1 MLSSV
6 LSNST
11 VTVGSTITTPPG
23 TRARVTASP
32 TPCGVELEFAIPRGK
47 PGPEGPAGPQGEQ
60 GPAGPQG
67 EQGPAGPQGEQG
79 PAGPQGEQGAGP
91 PGEQGPADRRAS
103 RGPAGP
109 QGEQGPADRR
119 ANKAP
124 PGRRASRAPPDR
136 RASRAPPGRRA
147 SRAPSGRRANRAPPG
162 RRASRAPPDRRASRA
177 PPTAGRTGPRR
188 AAGRAGPRRAAG
200 RAGPRRAGPLCV
212 FCCVYAAV
220 CQWIPHLLYPGS
232 GGSHR
237 AYLPA
242 LGHPGGLGTGHLFC
256 HLPCLCVLEAAG
268 YLQITPFYNGAAF
281 LEYGV
286 YDRVSSASV
295 SVSGSAAF
303 IAVVPAQTVLTLNCN
318 SSAAVR
324 DGAMTM
330 VIMGL
335 HTEESGA

>member
-1 MLSSV
+1 MHHFKGDPCCPPCCPIP
-6 LSNST
+6 T

-67 EQGPAGPQGEQG
+67 EQGPAGPDLYASFVAYMQQFANGSPISFTQ
-79 PAGPQGEQGAGP
+79 AV
-91 PGEQGPADRRAS
+91 AD
-103 RGPAGP
+103 P
-109 QGEQGPADRR
+109 
-119 ANKAP
+119 
-124 PGRRASRAPPDR
+124 
-136 RASRAPPGRRA
+136 
-147 SRAPSGRRANRAPPG
+147 
-162 RRASRAPPDRRASRA
+162 
-177 PPTAGRTGPRR
+177 
-188 AAGRAGPRRAAG
+188 
-200 RAGPRRAGPLCV
+200 
-212 FCCVYAAV
+212 
-220 CQWIPHLLYPGS
+220 
-232 GGSHR
+232 
-237 AYLPA
+237 
-242 LGHPGGLGTGHLFC
+242 TGHISQPSATQVALAPGTYFVTY
-256 HLPCLCVLEAAG
+256 HVSAVLEAAG

-286 YDRVSSASV
+286 YGRVSSASV

-330 VIMGL
+330 VILGL

>member
-1 MLSSV
+1 MHHFKGDPCCPPCCPIP
-6 LSNST
+6 T

-79 PAGPQGEQGAGP
+79 PAGPQGEQG
-91 PGEQGPADRRAS
+91 
-103 RGPAGP
+103 PAGP
-109 QGEQGPADRR
+109 DLYASFVAYMQQFANGSPISFTQAVAD
-119 ANKAP
+119 P
-124 PGRRASRAPPDR
+124 
-136 RASRAPPGRRA
+136 
-147 SRAPSGRRANRAPPG
+147 
-162 RRASRAPPDRRASRA
+162 
-177 PPTAGRTGPRR
+177 
-188 AAGRAGPRRAAG
+188 
-200 RAGPRRAGPLCV
+200 
-212 FCCVYAAV
+212 
-220 CQWIPHLLYPGS
+220 
-232 GGSHR
+232 
-237 AYLPA
+237 
-242 LGHPGGLGTGHLFC
+242 TGHISQPSATQVALAPGTYFVTY
-256 HLPCLCVLEAAG
+256 HVSAVLEAAG

-286 YDRVSSASV
+286 YDRVSSANV

>member
-1 MLSSV
+1 MHHFKGDPCCPPCCPIP
-6 LSNST
+6 T

-67 EQGPAGPQGEQG
+67 EQGPVGPQGEQG
-79 PAGPQGEQGAGP
+79 PAGPDLYASFVAYMQQFANGSPISFTQAV
-91 PGEQGPADRRAS
+91 AD
-103 RGPAGP
+103 P
-109 QGEQGPADRR
+109 
-119 ANKAP
+119 
-124 PGRRASRAPPDR
+124 
-136 RASRAPPGRRA
+136 
-147 SRAPSGRRANRAPPG
+147 
-162 RRASRAPPDRRASRA
+162 
-177 PPTAGRTGPRR
+177 
-188 AAGRAGPRRAAG
+188 
-200 RAGPRRAGPLCV
+200 
-212 FCCVYAAV
+212 
-220 CQWIPHLLYPGS
+220 
-232 GGSHR
+232 
-237 AYLPA
+237 
-242 LGHPGGLGTGHLFC
+242 TGHISQPSATQVALAPGTYFVTY
-256 HLPCLCVLEAAG
+256 HVSAVLEAAG

>member
-1 MLSSV
+1 MHHFKGDPCCPPCCPIP
-6 LSNST
+6 T

-47 PGPEGPAGPQGEQ
+47 PGPEGPAGPQGEH

-67 EQGPAGPQGEQG
+67 EQGPAGPDLYASFVAYMQQFANGSPISFTQ
-79 PAGPQGEQGAGP
+79 AV
-91 PGEQGPADRRAS
+91 AD
-103 RGPAGP
+103 P
-109 QGEQGPADRR
+109 
-119 ANKAP
+119 
-124 PGRRASRAPPDR
+124 
-136 RASRAPPGRRA
+136 
-147 SRAPSGRRANRAPPG
+147 
-162 RRASRAPPDRRASRA
+162 
-177 PPTAGRTGPRR
+177 
-188 AAGRAGPRRAAG
+188 
-200 RAGPRRAGPLCV
+200 
-212 FCCVYAAV
+212 
-220 CQWIPHLLYPGS
+220 
-232 GGSHR
+232 
-237 AYLPA
+237 
-242 LGHPGGLGTGHLFC
+242 TGHISQPSATQVALAPGTYFVTY
-256 HLPCLCVLEAAG
+256 HVSAVLEAAG

>member
-1 MLSSV
+1 MHHFKGDPCCPPCCPIP
-6 LSNST
+6 T

-67 EQGPAGPQGEQG
+67 EQGPAGPDLYASFVAYMQQFANGSPISFTQ
-79 PAGPQGEQGAGP
+79 AV
-91 PGEQGPADRRAS
+91 AD
-103 RGPAGP
+103 P
-109 QGEQGPADRR
+109 
-119 ANKAP
+119 
-124 PGRRASRAPPDR
+124 
-136 RASRAPPGRRA
+136 
-147 SRAPSGRRANRAPPG
+147 
-162 RRASRAPPDRRASRA
+162 
-177 PPTAGRTGPRR
+177 
-188 AAGRAGPRRAAG
+188 
-200 RAGPRRAGPLCV
+200 
-212 FCCVYAAV
+212 
-220 CQWIPHLLYPGS
+220 
-232 GGSHR
+232 
-237 AYLPA
+237 
-242 LGHPGGLGTGHLFC
+242 TGHISPPSATQVALAPGTYFVTY
-256 HLPCLCVLEAAG
+256 HVSAVLEAAG

>member
-1 MLSSV
+1 MHHFKGDPCCPPCCPIP
-6 LSNST
+6 T

-47 PGPEGPAGPQGEQ
+47 SGPEGPAGPQGEQ

-67 EQGPAGPQGEQG
+67 EQGPAGPDLYASFVAYMQQFANGSPISFTQ
-79 PAGPQGEQGAGP
+79 AV
-91 PGEQGPADRRAS
+91 AD
-103 RGPAGP
+103 P
-109 QGEQGPADRR
+109 
-119 ANKAP
+119 
-124 PGRRASRAPPDR
+124 
-136 RASRAPPGRRA
+136 
-147 SRAPSGRRANRAPPG
+147 
-162 RRASRAPPDRRASRA
+162 
-177 PPTAGRTGPRR
+177 
-188 AAGRAGPRRAAG
+188 
-200 RAGPRRAGPLCV
+200 
-212 FCCVYAAV
+212 
-220 CQWIPHLLYPGS
+220 
-232 GGSHR
+232 
-237 AYLPA
+237 
-242 LGHPGGLGTGHLFC
+242 TGHISQPSATQVALAPGTYFVTY
-256 HLPCLCVLEAAG
+256 HVSAVLEAAG

-330 VIMGL
+330 VILGL

>member
-1 MLSSV
+1 MHHFKRDPCCPPCCPIP
-6 LSNST
+6 T

-79 PAGPQGEQGAGP
+79 PAGLQGEQ
-91 PGEQGPADRRAS
+91 
-103 RGPAGP
+103 GPAGP
-109 QGEQGPADRR
+109 QGEQGPAGPDLYASFVAYMQQF
-119 ANKAP
+119 ANGSP
-124 PGRRASRAPPDR
+124 ISF
-136 RASRAPPGRRA
+136 
-147 SRAPSGRRANRAPPG
+147 
-162 RRASRAPPDRRASRA
+162 
-177 PPTAGRTGPRR
+177 TQ
-188 AAGRAGPRRAAG
+188 
-200 RAGPRRAGPLCV
+200 
-212 FCCVYAAV
+212 AV
-220 CQWIPHLLYPGS
+220 ADP
-232 GGSHR
+232 
-237 AYLPA
+237 
-242 LGHPGGLGTGHLFC
+242 TGHISQPSATQVALAPGTYFVTY
-256 HLPCLCVLEAAG
+256 HVSAVLEAAG

>member
-1 MLSSV
+1 MHHFKGDPCCPPCCPIP
-6 LSNST
+6 T

-47 PGPEGPAGPQGEQ
+47 PGPEGPAGPQGGQ

-67 EQGPAGPQGEQG
+67 EQGPAGPDLYASFVAYMQQFANGSPISFTQ
-79 PAGPQGEQGAGP
+79 AV
-91 PGEQGPADRRAS
+91 AD
-103 RGPAGP
+103 P
-109 QGEQGPADRR
+109 
-119 ANKAP
+119 
-124 PGRRASRAPPDR
+124 
-136 RASRAPPGRRA
+136 
-147 SRAPSGRRANRAPPG
+147 
-162 RRASRAPPDRRASRA
+162 
-177 PPTAGRTGPRR
+177 
-188 AAGRAGPRRAAG
+188 
-200 RAGPRRAGPLCV
+200 
-212 FCCVYAAV
+212 
-220 CQWIPHLLYPGS
+220 
-232 GGSHR
+232 
-237 AYLPA
+237 
-242 LGHPGGLGTGHLFC
+242 TGHISQPSATQVALAPGTYFVTY
-256 HLPCLCVLEAAG
+256 HVSAVLEAAG

-330 VIMGL
+330 VILGL

>member
-1 MLSSV
+1 MHHFKGDPCCPPCCPIP
-6 LSNST
+6 T

-60 GPAGPQG
+60 GPTGPQGEQGPAGLQG

-79 PAGPQGEQGAGP
+79 PAGPDLYASFVAYMQQFANGSPISFTQAV
-91 PGEQGPADRRAS
+91 AD
-103 RGPAGP
+103 P
-109 QGEQGPADRR
+109 
-119 ANKAP
+119 
-124 PGRRASRAPPDR
+124 
-136 RASRAPPGRRA
+136 
-147 SRAPSGRRANRAPPG
+147 
-162 RRASRAPPDRRASRA
+162 
-177 PPTAGRTGPRR
+177 
-188 AAGRAGPRRAAG
+188 
-200 RAGPRRAGPLCV
+200 
-212 FCCVYAAV
+212 
-220 CQWIPHLLYPGS
+220 
-232 GGSHR
+232 
-237 AYLPA
+237 
-242 LGHPGGLGTGHLFC
+242 TGHISQPSATQVALAPGTYFVTY
-256 HLPCLCVLEAAG
+256 HVSAVLEAAG

-330 VIMGL
+330 VILGL

>member
-1 MLSSV
+1 MHHFKRDPCCPPCCPIP
-6 LSNST
+6 T

-79 PAGPQGEQGAGP
+79 PAGLQGEQ
-91 PGEQGPADRRAS
+91 
-103 RGPAGP
+103 GPAGP
-109 QGEQGPADRR
+109 QGEQGPAGPDLYASFVAYMQQF
-119 ANKAP
+119 ANGSP
-124 PGRRASRAPPDR
+124 ISF
-136 RASRAPPGRRA
+136 
-147 SRAPSGRRANRAPPG
+147 
-162 RRASRAPPDRRASRA
+162 
-177 PPTAGRTGPRR
+177 TQ
-188 AAGRAGPRRAAG
+188 
-200 RAGPRRAGPLCV
+200 
-212 FCCVYAAV
+212 AV
-220 CQWIPHLLYPGS
+220 ADP
-232 GGSHR
+232 
-237 AYLPA
+237 
-242 LGHPGGLGTGHLFC
+242 TGHISQPSATQVALAPGTYFVTY
-256 HLPCLCVLEAAG
+256 HVSAVLEAAG

-330 VIMGL
+330 VILGL

>member
-1 MLSSV
+1 MHHFKGDPCCPPCCPIP
-6 LSNST
+6 T

-60 GPAGPQG
+60 GSAGPQG

-79 PAGPQGEQGAGP
+79 PAGPDLYASFVAYMQQFANGSPISFTQAV
-91 PGEQGPADRRAS
+91 AD
-103 RGPAGP
+103 P
-109 QGEQGPADRR
+109 
-119 ANKAP
+119 
-124 PGRRASRAPPDR
+124 
-136 RASRAPPGRRA
+136 
-147 SRAPSGRRANRAPPG
+147 
-162 RRASRAPPDRRASRA
+162 
-177 PPTAGRTGPRR
+177 
-188 AAGRAGPRRAAG
+188 
-200 RAGPRRAGPLCV
+200 
-212 FCCVYAAV
+212 
-220 CQWIPHLLYPGS
+220 
-232 GGSHR
+232 
-237 AYLPA
+237 
-242 LGHPGGLGTGHLFC
+242 TGHISQPSATQVALAPGTYFVTY
-256 HLPCLCVLEAAG
+256 HVSAVLEAAG

-330 VIMGL
+330 VILGL

>member
-1 MLSSV
+1 MHHFKGDPCCPPCCPIP
-6 LSNST
+6 T

-67 EQGPAGPQGEQG
+67 EQGPAGPDLYASFVAYMQQFANGSPISFTQ
-79 PAGPQGEQGAGP
+79 AV
-91 PGEQGPADRRAS
+91 AD
-103 RGPAGP
+103 P
-109 QGEQGPADRR
+109 
-119 ANKAP
+119 
-124 PGRRASRAPPDR
+124 
-136 RASRAPPGRRA
+136 
-147 SRAPSGRRANRAPPG
+147 
-162 RRASRAPPDRRASRA
+162 
-177 PPTAGRTGPRR
+177 
-188 AAGRAGPRRAAG
+188 
-200 RAGPRRAGPLCV
+200 
-212 FCCVYAAV
+212 
-220 CQWIPHLLYPGS
+220 
-232 GGSHR
+232 
-237 AYLPA
+237 
-242 LGHPGGLGTGHLFC
+242 TGHISQPSATQVALAPGTYFVTY
-256 HLPCLCVLEAAG
+256 HVSAVLEAAG

-295 SVSGSAAF
+295 SVSGSSAF

>member
-1 MLSSV
+1 MHHFKGDPCCPPCCPIP
-6 LSNST
+6 T

-47 PGPEGPAGPQGEQ
+47 PGPEGPAGPQGGQGPAGPQGEQ

-79 PAGPQGEQGAGP
+79 PAGPQGEQG
-91 PGEQGPADRRAS
+91 
-103 RGPAGP
+103 PAGP
-109 QGEQGPADRR
+109 DLYASFVAYMQQFANGSPISFTQAVAD
-119 ANKAP
+119 P
-124 PGRRASRAPPDR
+124 
-136 RASRAPPGRRA
+136 
-147 SRAPSGRRANRAPPG
+147 
-162 RRASRAPPDRRASRA
+162 
-177 PPTAGRTGPRR
+177 
-188 AAGRAGPRRAAG
+188 
-200 RAGPRRAGPLCV
+200 
-212 FCCVYAAV
+212 
-220 CQWIPHLLYPGS
+220 
-232 GGSHR
+232 
-237 AYLPA
+237 
-242 LGHPGGLGTGHLFC
+242 TGHISQPSATQVALAPGTYFVTY
-256 HLPCLCVLEAAG
+256 HVSAVLEAAG

>member
-1 MLSSV
+1 MHHFKGDPCCPPCCPIP
-6 LSNST
+6 T

-60 GPAGPQG
+60 GPVGPQG

-79 PAGPQGEQGAGP
+79 PAGPDLYASFVAYMQQFANGSPISFTQAV
-91 PGEQGPADRRAS
+91 AD
-103 RGPAGP
+103 P
-109 QGEQGPADRR
+109 
-119 ANKAP
+119 
-124 PGRRASRAPPDR
+124 
-136 RASRAPPGRRA
+136 
-147 SRAPSGRRANRAPPG
+147 
-162 RRASRAPPDRRASRA
+162 
-177 PPTAGRTGPRR
+177 
-188 AAGRAGPRRAAG
+188 
-200 RAGPRRAGPLCV
+200 
-212 FCCVYAAV
+212 
-220 CQWIPHLLYPGS
+220 
-232 GGSHR
+232 
-237 AYLPA
+237 
-242 LGHPGGLGTGHLFC
+242 TGHISQPSATQVALAPGTYFVTY
-256 HLPCLCVLEAAG
+256 HVSAVLEAAG

>member
-1 MLSSV
+1 MHHFKGDPCCPPCCPIP
-6 LSNST
+6 T

-67 EQGPAGPQGEQG
+67 EQGPAGPDLYASFVAYMQQFANGSPISFTQ
-79 PAGPQGEQGAGP
+79 AV
-91 PGEQGPADRRAS
+91 AD
-103 RGPAGP
+103 P
-109 QGEQGPADRR
+109 
-119 ANKAP
+119 
-124 PGRRASRAPPDR
+124 
-136 RASRAPPGRRA
+136 
-147 SRAPSGRRANRAPPG
+147 
-162 RRASRAPPDRRASRA
+162 
-177 PPTAGRTGPRR
+177 
-188 AAGRAGPRRAAG
+188 
-200 RAGPRRAGPLCV
+200 
-212 FCCVYAAV
+212 
-220 CQWIPHLLYPGS
+220 
-232 GGSHR
+232 
-237 AYLPA
+237 
-242 LGHPGGLGTGHLFC
+242 TGHISQPSATQVALAPGTYFVTY
-256 HLPCLCVLEAAG
+256 HVSAVLEAAG

-335 HTEESGA
+335 HTGESGA

>member
-1 MLSSV
+1 MHHFKRDPCCPPCCPIP
-6 LSNST
+6 T

-67 EQGPAGPQGEQG
+67 EQGPAGPQGE
-79 PAGPQGEQGAGP
+79 
-91 PGEQGPADRRAS
+91 

-109 QGEQGPADRR
+109 QGEQGEQ
-119 ANKAP
+119 
-124 PGRRASRAPPDR
+124 
-136 RASRAPPGRRA
+136 
-147 SRAPSGRRANRAPPG
+147 
-162 RRASRAPPDRRASRA
+162 
-177 PPTAGRTGPRR
+177 GP
-188 AAGRAGPRRAAG
+188 AGPD
-200 RAGPRRAGPLCV
+200 L
-212 FCCVYAAV
+212 YASFVAYMQQFANGSPISFTQAV
-220 CQWIPHLLYPGS
+220 ADP
-232 GGSHR
+232 
-237 AYLPA
+237 
-242 LGHPGGLGTGHLFC
+242 TGHISQPSATQVALAPGTYFVTY
-256 HLPCLCVLEAAG
+256 HVSAVLEAAG

-330 VIMGL
+330 VILGL

>member
-1 MLSSV
+1 MHHFKGDPCCPPCCPIP
-6 LSNST
+6 T

-32 TPCGVELEFAIPRGK
+32 TPCGVELEFAIPRGR

-67 EQGPAGPQGEQG
+67 EQGPSGPDLYASFVAYMQQFANGSPISFTQ
-79 PAGPQGEQGAGP
+79 AV
-91 PGEQGPADRRAS
+91 AD
-103 RGPAGP
+103 P
-109 QGEQGPADRR
+109 
-119 ANKAP
+119 
-124 PGRRASRAPPDR
+124 
-136 RASRAPPGRRA
+136 
-147 SRAPSGRRANRAPPG
+147 
-162 RRASRAPPDRRASRA
+162 
-177 PPTAGRTGPRR
+177 
-188 AAGRAGPRRAAG
+188 
-200 RAGPRRAGPLCV
+200 
-212 FCCVYAAV
+212 
-220 CQWIPHLLYPGS
+220 
-232 GGSHR
+232 
-237 AYLPA
+237 
-242 LGHPGGLGTGHLFC
+242 TGHISQPSATQVALAPGTYFVTY
-256 HLPCLCVLEAAG
+256 HVSAVLEAAG

>member
-1 MLSSV
+1 MHHFKGDPCCPPCCPIP
-6 LSNST
+6 T
-11 VTVGSTITTPPG
+11 VTVGSTITTAPG

-79 PAGPQGEQGAGP
+79 PAGPQGEQGPVGP
-91 PGEQGPADRRAS
+91 DLYASFVAYMQQFANGSPISFTQAVAD
-103 RGPAGP
+103 P
-109 QGEQGPADRR
+109 
-119 ANKAP
+119 
-124 PGRRASRAPPDR
+124 
-136 RASRAPPGRRA
+136 
-147 SRAPSGRRANRAPPG
+147 
-162 RRASRAPPDRRASRA
+162 
-177 PPTAGRTGPRR
+177 
-188 AAGRAGPRRAAG
+188 
-200 RAGPRRAGPLCV
+200 
-212 FCCVYAAV
+212 
-220 CQWIPHLLYPGS
+220 
-232 GGSHR
+232 
-237 AYLPA
+237 
-242 LGHPGGLGTGHLFC
+242 TGHISQPSATQVALAPGTYFVTY
-256 HLPCLCVLEAAG
+256 HVSAVLEAAG

-330 VIMGL
+330 VILGL

>member
-1 MLSSV
+1 MHHFKGDPCCPPCCPIP
-6 LSNST
+6 T

-67 EQGPAGPQGEQG
+67 E
-79 PAGPQGEQGAGP
+79 
-91 PGEQGPADRRAS
+91 

-109 QGEQGPADRR
+109 QGEQGEQ
-119 ANKAP
+119 
-124 PGRRASRAPPDR
+124 
-136 RASRAPPGRRA
+136 
-147 SRAPSGRRANRAPPG
+147 
-162 RRASRAPPDRRASRA
+162 
-177 PPTAGRTGPRR
+177 GP
-188 AAGRAGPRRAAG
+188 AGPD
-200 RAGPRRAGPLCV
+200 L
-212 FCCVYAAV
+212 YASFVAYMQQFANGSPISFTKAV
-220 CQWIPHLLYPGS
+220 ADP
-232 GGSHR
+232 
-237 AYLPA
+237 
-242 LGHPGGLGTGHLFC
+242 TGHISQPSATQVALAPGTYFVTY
-256 HLPCLCVLEAAG
+256 HVSAVLEAAG

-330 VIMGL
+330 VILGL

>member
-1 MLSSV
+1 MHHFKGDPCCPPCCPIP
-6 LSNST
+6 T

-60 GPAGPQG
+60 GPAGPDLYASFVAYMQQFANG
-67 EQGPAGPQGEQG
+67 SPISFTQAV
-79 PAGPQGEQGAGP
+79 
-91 PGEQGPADRRAS
+91 AD
-103 RGPAGP
+103 P
-109 QGEQGPADRR
+109 
-119 ANKAP
+119 
-124 PGRRASRAPPDR
+124 
-136 RASRAPPGRRA
+136 
-147 SRAPSGRRANRAPPG
+147 
-162 RRASRAPPDRRASRA
+162 
-177 PPTAGRTGPRR
+177 
-188 AAGRAGPRRAAG
+188 
-200 RAGPRRAGPLCV
+200 
-212 FCCVYAAV
+212 
-220 CQWIPHLLYPGS
+220 
-232 GGSHR
+232 
-237 AYLPA
+237 
-242 LGHPGGLGTGHLFC
+242 TGHISQPSATQVALAPGTYFVTY
-256 HLPCLCVLEAAG
+256 HVSAVLEAAG

-286 YDRVSSASV
+286 YGRVSSASV

-330 VIMGL
+330 VILGL

>member
-1 MLSSV
+1 MHHFKGDPCCPPCCPIP
-6 LSNST
+6 T

-47 PGPEGPAGPQGEQ
+47 PGPEGPAGPQGER

-79 PAGPQGEQGAGP
+79 PVGPQGEQ
-91 PGEQGPADRRAS
+91 
-103 RGPAGP
+103 GPAGP
-109 QGEQGPADRR
+109 QGEQGPAGPDLYASFVAYMQQF
-119 ANKAP
+119 ANGSP
-124 PGRRASRAPPDR
+124 ISF
-136 RASRAPPGRRA
+136 
-147 SRAPSGRRANRAPPG
+147 
-162 RRASRAPPDRRASRA
+162 
-177 PPTAGRTGPRR
+177 TQ
-188 AAGRAGPRRAAG
+188 
-200 RAGPRRAGPLCV
+200 
-212 FCCVYAAV
+212 AV
-220 CQWIPHLLYPGS
+220 ADP
-232 GGSHR
+232 
-237 AYLPA
+237 
-242 LGHPGGLGTGHLFC
+242 TGHISQPSATQVALAPGTYFVTY
-256 HLPCLCVLEAAG
+256 HVSAVLEAAG

>member
-1 MLSSV
+1 MHHFKGDPCCPPCCPIP
-6 LSNST
+6 T

-32 TPCGVELEFAIPRGK
+32 TPCGVEQEFAIPRGK

-79 PAGPQGEQGAGP
+79 PAGPQGEQG
-91 PGEQGPADRRAS
+91 
-103 RGPAGP
+103 PAGP
-109 QGEQGPADRR
+109 QGEQGPAGPDLYASFVAYMQQF
-119 ANKAP
+119 ANGSP
-124 PGRRASRAPPDR
+124 ISF
-136 RASRAPPGRRA
+136 
-147 SRAPSGRRANRAPPG
+147 
-162 RRASRAPPDRRASRA
+162 
-177 PPTAGRTGPRR
+177 TQ
-188 AAGRAGPRRAAG
+188 
-200 RAGPRRAGPLCV
+200 
-212 FCCVYAAV
+212 AV
-220 CQWIPHLLYPGS
+220 ADP
-232 GGSHR
+232 
-237 AYLPA
+237 
-242 LGHPGGLGTGHLFC
+242 TGHISQPSATQVALAPGTYFVTY
-256 HLPCLCVLEAAG
+256 HVSAVLEAAG

-330 VIMGL
+330 VILGL

>member
-1 MLSSV
+1 MHHFKGDPCCPPCCPIP
-6 LSNST
+6 T

-60 GPAGPQG
+60 G
-67 EQGPAGPQGEQG
+67 EQGPAGPDLYASFVAYMQQFANGSPISFTQ
-79 PAGPQGEQGAGP
+79 AV
-91 PGEQGPADRRAS
+91 AD
-103 RGPAGP
+103 P
-109 QGEQGPADRR
+109 
-119 ANKAP
+119 
-124 PGRRASRAPPDR
+124 
-136 RASRAPPGRRA
+136 
-147 SRAPSGRRANRAPPG
+147 
-162 RRASRAPPDRRASRA
+162 
-177 PPTAGRTGPRR
+177 
-188 AAGRAGPRRAAG
+188 
-200 RAGPRRAGPLCV
+200 
-212 FCCVYAAV
+212 
-220 CQWIPHLLYPGS
+220 
-232 GGSHR
+232 
-237 AYLPA
+237 
-242 LGHPGGLGTGHLFC
+242 TGHISQPSATQVALAPGTYFVTY
-256 HLPCLCVLEAAG
+256 HVSAVLEAAG

-330 VIMGL
+330 VILGL

>member
-1 MLSSV
+1 MHHFKGDPCCPSCCPIP
-6 LSNST
+6 T

-67 EQGPAGPQGEQG
+67 EQGPAGPDLYASFVAYMQQFANGSPISFTQ
-79 PAGPQGEQGAGP
+79 AV
-91 PGEQGPADRRAS
+91 AD
-103 RGPAGP
+103 P
-109 QGEQGPADRR
+109 
-119 ANKAP
+119 
-124 PGRRASRAPPDR
+124 
-136 RASRAPPGRRA
+136 
-147 SRAPSGRRANRAPPG
+147 
-162 RRASRAPPDRRASRA
+162 
-177 PPTAGRTGPRR
+177 
-188 AAGRAGPRRAAG
+188 
-200 RAGPRRAGPLCV
+200 
-212 FCCVYAAV
+212 
-220 CQWIPHLLYPGS
+220 
-232 GGSHR
+232 
-237 AYLPA
+237 
-242 LGHPGGLGTGHLFC
+242 TGHISQPSATQVALAPGTYFVTY
-256 HLPCLCVLEAAG
+256 HVSAVLEAAG

-330 VIMGL
+330 VILGL

>member
-1 MLSSV
+1 MHHFKGDPCCPPCCPIP
-6 LSNST
+6 T
-11 VTVGSTITTPPG
+11 VTVGSTITIPPG

-60 GPAGPQG
+60 GPAGPDLYASFVAYMQQFANG
-67 EQGPAGPQGEQG
+67 SPISFTQAV
-79 PAGPQGEQGAGP
+79 
-91 PGEQGPADRRAS
+91 AD
-103 RGPAGP
+103 P
-109 QGEQGPADRR
+109 
-119 ANKAP
+119 
-124 PGRRASRAPPDR
+124 
-136 RASRAPPGRRA
+136 
-147 SRAPSGRRANRAPPG
+147 
-162 RRASRAPPDRRASRA
+162 
-177 PPTAGRTGPRR
+177 
-188 AAGRAGPRRAAG
+188 
-200 RAGPRRAGPLCV
+200 
-212 FCCVYAAV
+212 
-220 CQWIPHLLYPGS
+220 
-232 GGSHR
+232 
-237 AYLPA
+237 
-242 LGHPGGLGTGHLFC
+242 TGHISQPSATQVALAPGTYFVTY
-256 HLPCLCVLEAAG
+256 HVSAVLEAAG

-330 VIMGL
+330 VILGL

>member
-1 MLSSV
+1 MHHFKGDPCCPPCCPIP
-6 LSNST
+6 T

-67 EQGPAGPQGEQG
+67 EQGPSGPDLYASFVAYMQQFANGSPISFTQ
-79 PAGPQGEQGAGP
+79 AV
-91 PGEQGPADRRAS
+91 AD
-103 RGPAGP
+103 P
-109 QGEQGPADRR
+109 
-119 ANKAP
+119 
-124 PGRRASRAPPDR
+124 
-136 RASRAPPGRRA
+136 
-147 SRAPSGRRANRAPPG
+147 
-162 RRASRAPPDRRASRA
+162 
-177 PPTAGRTGPRR
+177 
-188 AAGRAGPRRAAG
+188 
-200 RAGPRRAGPLCV
+200 
-212 FCCVYAAV
+212 
-220 CQWIPHLLYPGS
+220 
-232 GGSHR
+232 
-237 AYLPA
+237 
-242 LGHPGGLGTGHLFC
+242 TGHISQPSATQVALAPGTYFVTY
-256 HLPCLCVLEAAG
+256 HVSAVLEAAG

>member
-1 MLSSV
+1 MHHFKGDPCCPPCCPIP
-6 LSNST
+6 T

-60 GPAGPQG
+60 GPAGPDLYASFVAYMQQFANG
-67 EQGPAGPQGEQG
+67 SPISFTQAV
-79 PAGPQGEQGAGP
+79 
-91 PGEQGPADRRAS
+91 AD
-103 RGPAGP
+103 P
-109 QGEQGPADRR
+109 
-119 ANKAP
+119 
-124 PGRRASRAPPDR
+124 
-136 RASRAPPGRRA
+136 
-147 SRAPSGRRANRAPPG
+147 
-162 RRASRAPPDRRASRA
+162 
-177 PPTAGRTGPRR
+177 
-188 AAGRAGPRRAAG
+188 
-200 RAGPRRAGPLCV
+200 
-212 FCCVYAAV
+212 
-220 CQWIPHLLYPGS
+220 
-232 GGSHR
+232 
-237 AYLPA
+237 
-242 LGHPGGLGTGHLFC
+242 TGHISQPSATQVALAPGTYFVTY
-256 HLPCLCVLEAAG
+256 HVSAVLEAAG

-286 YDRVSSASV
+286 YDRVSSANV